1 MAAHWSARSTCTLR
15 AESGCHRYLC
25 LLCRFVFSEQIR
37 SARFLCSVQLPMLCF
52 HPVEV
57 LNRSGNWPGS
67 RRPWPCRPSSERAK
81 GQSVSKYAKRCK
93 PSSRTFA
100 NTRTMQTSG
109 TAASIEAGLA
119 PSPKVFSLKT
129 WFARPHPPKRD
140 LLSLDLFAIPER
152 TCVSIPLCL
161 SFSKGPAFPS
171 SFRLPFPKG
180 ICVPIPFLFVI
191 PEGNLRL
198 HPFLF
203 VIPEGNLRLASSR
216 TELQLQEK
224 CQYSTES

>member
-52 HPVEV
+52 HPVQV

-140 LLSLDLFAIPER
+140 LLSLDL
-152 TCVSIPLCL
+152 L
-161 SFSKGPAFPS
+161 SFPKGPAFPS
-171 SFRLPFPKG
+171 PFVCHSRRESASRFESHRTTASGKMPILYG
-180 ICVPIPFLFVI
+180 IVNDAWFDGSLSIPL
-191 PEGNLRL
+191 
-198 HPFLF
+198 
-203 VIPEGNLRLASSR
+203 
-216 TELQLQEK
+216 
-224 CQYSTES
+224 